1 MIKEAGINSTD
12 SMNETQNPQDAFP
25 LVYSG
30 SSGQLNIQNKN
41 FTKKEQE
48 HLDIVGNY
56 QSPIEN
62 NRLNQEKKN
71 QLGLQSSNSLISQA
85 GTDKKRIGSRNTLT
99 NKQNDQDIAS
109 SMNQNIQFSME
120 QQEFIKLNQAD
131 SLAFSDLNQGLLS
144 SQNNLFLKNISQQD
158 LDIKS
163 MNQIA
168 EQTEDNKLFTE
179 TNIEKGA
186 GSFNSKKNIQN
197 RSKIHQSSHHNSS
210 SYNSSLNLNAIES
223 QNLNY
228 TQEQKNLQF
237 QRRDPDFGGSEP
249 LLQENLSGINTKQ
262 MNNCS
267 IIAKN
272 KNQVVAQR
280 HHTTNTFAV
289 EQNESCYQQS
299 YKQES
304 YLDSSDSHY
313 QGESLSSYGPFK
325 LLQKSY
331 FKELKDHCK
340 KEGILYTEVIN
351 EQGNN
356 MIIKAVQNKNLE
368 AIKQLISDAREQLR
382 ESGKSKQQVDEEI
395 SQWINQESK
404 SGYTAAHF
412 SCYVG
417 DPAILKFLKEQ
428 GADFLK
434 LNKEESSG
442 LHVAAQND
450 SIASIIFLLLLGID
464 INIQD
469 QKKATPL
476 HWASFQGLDQSA
488 QYLIAFGSKT
498 NVKDSEGMTPLILSS
513 ISGSMKIVRM
523 LLLAGADRNIQD
535 NKGRTALYMV
545 SEDQENLNE
554 DIAEMLKRTNG
565 FQEYWNIRPVF
576 KPTKKNP
583 KQVIYYLTMYILSQI
598 CLIYFNYSL
607 WDHNTKIIILSTLAV
622 LAIIT
627 KFFFLNSWI
636 RDPGYVA
643 LHKKNNKKR
652 KSEEY
657 SYLEKMSKESFQRKQ
672 QLSENQQKI
681 YSSKPLDET
690 TRNNLIELFL
700 LLEKEQ
706 ESKQICAYCCILKPK
721 RSRHCDICKNCVSVY
736 DHHCPWINN
745 CVGTN
750 NHGYFLGYI
759 LSIWLSIIAFTILN
773 AVYIWQF
780 NYPSQASSVSSPAYI
795 DPLKLFTQDQHI
807 LFFVLK
813 VVLNSISIFFCLL
826 FGIPLTLLLFVQ
838 LGNFRV
844 NKTTYERFSQQAK
857 NNQGLS
863 QVTESNGFSALAPA
877 DDNQLHQ
884 SLLNDTYTQS
894 QQLSSFQN
902 CLQMCFFNKKNKNY
916 RFRDV
921 SERILNEPLIQI
933 QLKL

>member
-1 MIKEAGINSTD
+1 MIKQTGINSTD
-12 SMNETQNPQDAFP
+12 SMNEPQNPQDAFP

-30 SSGQLNIQNKN
+30 SSGQLNIQNEN

-48 HLDIVGNY
+48 QVDVAGNY
-56 QSPIEN
+56 QSPTEN
-62 NRLNQEKKN
+62 NKLTQEKKN
-71 QLGLQSSNSLISQA
+71 QFGFHSSNSLKSQV
-85 GTDKKRIGSRNTLT
+85 GTDKKRLGSRNTLT
-99 NKQNDQDIAS
+99 NKQFDQDNTN

-120 QQEFIKLNQAD
+120 QQEFIKINQSD
-131 SLAFSDLNQGLLS
+131 SLALSDLNQGLLS
-144 SQNNLFLKNISQQD
+144 SQNNLFQKNVSQQD
-158 LDIKS
+158 LEIQS

-168 EQTEDNKLFTE
+168 EQAEENRSFTE
-179 TNIEKGA
+179 INIEKGT
-186 GSFNSKKNIQN
+186 GSFNQSKQIQN
-197 RSKIHQSSHHNSS
+197 RSKTHQSSHQNSS
-210 SYNSSLNLNAIES
+210 SSYSSKPNLNAREI
-223 QNLNY
+223 QDLNY
-228 TQEQKNLQF
+228 TQDQNNLQF

-249 LLQENLSGINTKQ
+249 LIQRNLSGLNTKQ
-262 MNNCS
+262 MINSN
-267 IIAKN
+267 IASAN
-272 KNQVVAQR
+272 KNQAVAQR
-280 HHTTNTFAV
+280 HHTTNTFAA
-289 EQNESCYQQS
+289 EQNQSCYHESQ
-299 YKQES
+299 KQES
-304 YLDSSDSHY
+304 DQESSDSHY

-325 LLQKSY
+325 LLQKGY
-331 FKELKDHCK
+331 LKELKDHCK
-340 KEGILYTEVIN
+340 KEGILYTRVIN

-356 MIIKAVQNKNLE
+356 MIIKAVQNKDLE

-382 ESGKSKQQVDEEI
+382 EIGKSKEQIDEEI

-417 DPAILKFLKEQ
+417 DPSILKLLKEQ

-450 SIASIIFLLLLGID
+450 SIASIVFLLLLGID
-464 INIQD
+464 INVQD
-469 QKKATPL
+469 QKEATPL
-476 HWASFQGLDQSA
+476 HWASFQGLDQSV
-488 QYLIAFGSKT
+488 QFLIAFGSKT
-498 NVKDSEGMTPLILSS
+498 NIQDSEGMTPLILSS

-535 NKGRTALYMV
+535 KKGRTALYMV
-545 SEDQENLNE
+545 TEDQENLNE

-583 KQVIYYLTMYILSQI
+583 KQVIYYLIMYILSQI

-607 WDHNTKIIILSTLAV
+607 WEQNTKIIIFSILAL

-627 KFFFLNSWI
+627 KFFFLNSWL
-636 RDPGYVA
+636 RNPGYVA
-643 LHKKNNKKR
+643 LNKKKNTKS

-657 SYLEKMSKESFQRKQ
+657 TYLEKMSKESFQRKQ
-672 QLSENQQKI
+672 YLSQSQQKI
-681 YSSKPLDET
+681 YSSKPLDEI

-700 LLEKEQ
+700 LLQKEQ
-706 ESKQICAYCCILKPK
+706 ESQQICAHCCILKPK

-759 LSIWLSIIAFTILN
+759 ISIWLSIIAFTILN
-773 AVYIWQF
+773 AIYIWQF
-780 NYPSQASSVSSPAYI
+780 NYPQQNSSVSPVYI
-795 DPLKLFTQDQHI
+795 DPLNLFTQDQHI

-813 VVLNSISIFFCLL
+813 VVLNSIAVFFCLL

-838 LGNFRV
+838 LGNFRA

-857 NNQGLS
+857 INQLS
-863 QVTESNGFSALAPA
+863 QVTESNGLSALAPA
-877 DDNQLHQ
+877 DDTQLHQ
-884 SLLNDTYTQS
+884 SLLNDTQTQY

-902 CLQMCFFNKKNKNY
+902 CLQMCFYNKKNPNY
-916 RFRDV
+916 RFRNI
-921 SERILNEPLIQI
+921 SERNISQP
-933 QLKL
+933 